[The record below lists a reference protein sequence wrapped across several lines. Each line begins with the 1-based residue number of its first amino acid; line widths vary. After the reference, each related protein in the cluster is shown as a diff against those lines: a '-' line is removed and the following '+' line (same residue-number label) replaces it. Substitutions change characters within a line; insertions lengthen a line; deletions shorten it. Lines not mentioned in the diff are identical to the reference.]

1 VPAVPGKDQADT
13 GSSSSAGDTWAEL
26 LARHRRGW
34 LVEAIGS
41 REMLDLDT
49 ERYPAASIAR
59 ASADSAV
66 VSIEDFSESADADL
80 RRELQSAVGRGV
92 PVVVGFRGGRQALQ
106 DAELL
111 RDQLGDAVLVVQQ
124 LAAGSLIGAGGE
136 PSNAAHLLVCANLGA
151 FPGDGTAAELDAR
164 AVPLSSGYVA
174 YLERSNRALRD
185 ANVRLA
191 RERLGLHDAA
201 AATRWIALQEELA
214 EYKRQ
219 AETNYERWIGAKNA
233 LEAPRYRAVDK
244 VRDIAFSLPGVGFV
258 LRWRKQRLQDRG

>member
-1 VPAVPGKDQADT
+1 MPAVPGKDEADADST
-13 GSSSSAGDTWAEL
+13 SSGVDTWAEL

-34 LVEAIGS
+34 LVAAIGG
-41 REMLDLDT
+41 REMLDLDS
-49 ERYPAASIAR
+49 EQDPAASIAR

-66 VSIEDFSESADADL
+66 VSMEDFSERADADL
-80 RRELQSAVGRGV
+80 RRELQSAVARGV
-92 PVVVGFRGGRQALQ
+92 PVVVGFQGGRQAWQ

-124 LAAGSLIGAGGE
+124 LAAGSLIGAEGE
-136 PSNAAHLLVCANLGA
+136 PSKAAHVLVCANLGA
-151 FPGDGTAAELDAR
+151 FPGDGTAAELDAS

-201 AATRWIALQEELA
+201 AATRWTALQEELA

-219 AETNYERWIGAKNA
+219 AVTNYERWIGAKNA
-233 LEAPRYRAVDK
+233 LQAPRYRAVDK
-244 VRDIAFSLPGVGFV
+244 VRDVAFSLPGLGFV
-258 LRWRKQRLQDRG
+258 LRWRKERLKARS